1 MKLKSPQII
10 LNDFLNALDLYDD
23 EQLESIIHVI
33 NAELME
39 RAYMENPDAFG
50 EGGYENWERIILWR
64 E

>member
-1 MKLKSPQII
+1 MKLKSTEII

-33 NAELME
+33 NTELME

-50 EGGYENWERIILWR
+50 EGGYEN
-64 E
+64 